1 MISLAELLQTVSAYD
16 PDFDRDAV
24 QRAYTFVQKKHSGQT
39 RASGEPYVSHVT
51 EVALLATRL
60 QLDSSSIVTALLHDT
75 VEDTGVTLEHL
86 SEEFSPEVASLV
98 DGVTKLNKINFS
110 SQAEKQAENFRK
122 MLLAMAED
130 IRVLL
135 IKLCDRTHNMRTLEY
150 LSESRQL
157 RIASET
163 MEIYAPL
170 AHRLGIN
177 WMKSELEDLS
187 FRFLKPK
194 IYMDIRE
201 SVATRKEEREN
212 YIERT
217 TTLVTREIEQ
227 NNLNGEVTGRP
238 KNFYSIYRKMDLQG
252 LVFEEIYDLI
262 AFRIITDSLM
272 DCYATLGVIH
282 AAWKPIPGRFK
293 DYIAMPK
300 PNGYQSLHTT
310 VIGPEGSR
318 VEIQIR
324 SQEMHDIAERGIA
337 AHWAYK
343 DSQEGRPTEIKDA
356 ARNSAQFA
364 WIRDLVE
371 SESLHSDPVEF
382 MSIVKE
388 DLFPEEVY
396 AFTPAGEL
404 LAFSSGATPIDFAY
418 YIHSE
423 IGDHCSAARV
433 NGQQVA
439 LDYQLQNGDTVEI
452 ITSRSQHPSKDWLN
466 IVATSKAK
474 QRIRAWLKNQEQSKS
489 ISVGKELLSRD
500 LKKIKFNY
508 NKLYKSG
515 EVEAAAESMGYGDI
529 ESMLSEIGH
538 GKIATDDVIV
548 RLLPDEK
555 DLDDKLTGEETAI
568 QKIFNRA
575 ARAFGERASV
585 KVNGINDVVFR
596 FAKCC
601 DPLPGDEILGFV
613 TRGRGVTIH
622 RRGCSQAMS
631 FDKRRVIAVEWDD
644 KVQSFR
650 RIRLQ
655 VLSLD
660 KIGILAAMSHCI
672 SNGGANIVSAQVA
685 ASPDGKAVNTFEVK
699 VENSS
704 QLEIIKQSLEN
715 LEGVIKVERHKVKKE
730 EGV

>member
-1 MISLAELLQTVSAYD
+1 MVALAELLQAVSAYD
-16 PDFDRDAV
+16 PGFDRDAV
-24 QRAYTFVQKKHSGQT
+24 QRAYAFVQKKHSGQT

-51 EVALLATRL
+51 EVSLLATRL
-60 QLDSSSIVTALLHDT
+60 QLDTSSIVTALLHDT
-75 VEDTGVTLEHL
+75 VEDSGVTLEQI
-86 SEEFSPEVASLV
+86 SEEFSPEVAFLV

-150 LSESRQL
+150 LSESRRL

-194 IYMDIRE
+194 IYSDIKE
-201 SVATRKEEREN
+201 SVATKRDEREH
-212 YIERT
+212 YIEKT
-217 TTLVTREIEQ
+217 TALISRELEQ
-227 NNLNGEVTGRP
+227 NDLNGEVTGRP
-238 KNFYSIYRKMDLQG
+238 KNFFSIYRKMELQG

-310 VIGPEGSR
+310 VIGPQGSR

-324 SQEMHDIAERGIA
+324 SQQMHDIAERGIA

-343 DSQEGRPTEIKDA
+343 DSQADPSNIKDA

-364 WIRDLVE
+364 WLRDLVE

-388 DLFPEEVY
+388 DLFPQEVF
-396 AFTPAGEL
+396 AFTPLGEL
-404 LAFSSGATPIDFAY
+404 LALSSGATPIDFAY
-418 YIHSE
+418 HIHSE
-423 IGDHCSAARV
+423 IGDHCAGARV

-452 ITSRSQHPSKDWLN
+452 ITSRSQQPSKDWLN
-466 IVATSKAK
+466 IVSSSKAK
-474 QRIRAWLKNQEQSKS
+474 QRIRAWLKHQEQNKS
-489 ISVGKELLSRD
+489 VSVGKELLTRD
-500 LKKIKFNY
+500 LRKIKCSY
-508 NKLYKSG
+508 SKLYKSG
-515 EVEAAAESMGYGDI
+515 EVEAVAKSMGYNDV
-529 ESMLSEIGH
+529 ESMLSEIGY
-538 GKIATDDVIV
+538 GKIATDDIIV
-548 RLLPDEK
+548 RLYPDK
-555 DLDDKLTGEETAI
+555 KGLDEKLTGEETAI
-568 QKIFNRA
+568 QKIFSKA
-575 ARAFGERASV
+575 ARAFGDRASV

-596 FAKCC
+596 FARCC
-601 DPLPGDEILGFV
+601 DPLPGDDILGFV

-622 RRGCSQAMS
+622 RRDCSQAMS
-631 FDKRRVIAVEWDD
+631 FDKRRIITVEWDGN
-644 KVQSFR
+644 VQSFR

-660 KIGILAAMSHCI
+660 KIGILASMSHCI

-699 VENSS
+699 VENST
-704 QLEIIKQSLEN
+704 QLENIKKSLEN
-715 LEGVIKVERHKVKKE
+715 LEGVIKVERHKIDKE
-730 EGV
+730 EG